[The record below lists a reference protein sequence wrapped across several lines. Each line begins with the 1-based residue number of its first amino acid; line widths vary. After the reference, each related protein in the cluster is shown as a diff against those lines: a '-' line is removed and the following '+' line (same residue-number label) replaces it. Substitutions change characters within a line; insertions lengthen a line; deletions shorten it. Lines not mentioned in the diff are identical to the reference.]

1 MTDSGARLRRMAFLF
16 AALRVLQVRLEEKNS
31 GGQDKSTAVS
41 RGAGGWFCAELQR
54 QSPDSAAGSF
64 SRISR
69 KFAKNSDGA
78 PFFAL

>member
-16 AALRVLQVRLEEKNS
+16 AALRVLQVRMRQEFFR
-31 GGQDKSTAVS
+31 GQDKSTAVG
-41 RGAGGWFCAELQR
+41 RGAGGWFCEGLQR
-54 QSPDSAAGSF
+54 QPPDSAAGNF